1 MAKVAASDADDSM
14 DETGNL
20 LMTDSTDTAA
30 RMRPLR
36 VFLADDDPMWRYLTC
51 CALRERGWEVV
62 DFDSGPAL
70 LAGFDDR
77 APDIVLV
84 DALMPEMDGF
94 ETCRRLRALHG
105 SEPPVLMLTSLDDEL
120 SIRSA
125 YDAGAHDFFI
135 KSTHWA
141 LLVERVRHLVRL
153 SEMGRQLNVSNEH
166 LARVHNAA
174 RSGSF
179 DFDFDSRTLTGS
191 AGSFHVLGLGDGRTS
206 MSERDF
212 KALLD
217 PDDLVLLIDAVERA
231 CASGLDFSVD
241 LRTGASEDGR
251 CRFLRVDGSPVRDAN
266 GRPRVLRSLVRD
278 LTDDVNARAELKRLY
293 SHDALTGLPN
303 RSLFLAQAADA
314 IARCARS
321 GQKVAVVVLDLD
333 RFTQINETLGQIA
346 GDELLCQ
353 VGQRIRAVAG
363 GDLPC
368 DVAADG
374 RMSRAVAPMSPER
387 ARHDGSD
394 GPLTTPMVARLP
406 GDEFGLIVPIA
417 DDESRVDAMM
427 RTLVQEMQA
436 PFQVAQTECFVSAS
450 IGVAIYPRDGD
461 AAGTLLS
468 RADRAAREVKARGRN
483 DVAWYA
489 PNLNTDTRARLEL
502 VSGLHK
508 ALERNEFELHFQPWL
523 DVPAARVT
531 GLEALL
537 RWRREGRQISPA
549 EFIPV
554 AEDTGLIIP
563 IGEWVL
569 LHAATMLATW
579 RRQGLRLERVAVN
592 VPTIHF
598 ERESLLTTLR
608 SALHLNRL
616 PAQSIELELTETCM
630 VRDFERTLPRLEAL
644 IRAGATLAI
653 DDFGTGYSSLAYLTR
668 LPITKLKVD
677 RAFVAQLGVSRQG
690 AAVCRAI
697 VALGHSLGVE
707 VLAEGVESDAQAAAL
722 IELGCPMMQGF
733 MFSRPVP
740 ALQVPGAI
748 GAAESIAAARQ
759 ARVPEPD
766 DDRAREVGAIVARV
780 AS

>member
-363 GDLPC
+363 GDLPR

-374 RMSRAVAPMSPER
+374 RRSRGLSSVSPER
-387 ARHDGSD
+387 VRHDGSD
-394 GPLTTPMVARLP
+394 APLTTPMVARLP

-417 DDESRVDAMM
+417 DDESHVDAMM

-450 IGVAIYPRDGD
+450 IGIAIYPRDGD

-483 DVAWYA
+483 DVAG
-489 PNLNTDTRARLEL
+489 TCTESEQVDTRSRLEM

-531 GLEALL
+531 GLEALV
-537 RWRREGRQISPA
+537 RWRRDGAQMLARRVHSGCRRH
-549 EFIPV
+549 
-554 AEDTGLIIP
+554 GLIIP

-569 LHAATMLATW
+569 QHAATVLW
-579 RRQGLRLERVAVN
+579 RPVAARRGCELDCVSRSTC
-592 VPTIHF
+592 PTIHF
-598 ERESLLTTLR
+598 ERDSLL
-608 SALHLNRL
+608 SALR
-616 PAQSIELELTETCM
+616 
-630 VRDFERTLPRLEAL
+630 
-644 IRAGATLAI
+644 
-653 DDFGTGYSSLAYLTR
+653 
-668 LPITKLKVD
+668 
-677 RAFVAQLGVSRQG
+677 
-690 AAVCRAI
+690 
-697 VALGHSLGVE
+697 
-707 VLAEGVESDAQAAAL
+707 AAL
-722 IELGCPMMQGF
+722 
-733 MFSRPVP
+733 
-740 ALQVPGAI
+740 ALNHQLRTAL
-748 GAAESIAAARQ
+748 
-759 ARVPEPD
+759 
-766 DDRAREVGAIVARV
+766 DRARAHRNLHGPGLRAHTAASRGADRALAPRCRSTTLAPAIRRWPT
-780 AS
+780 